1 MSWQNQPHAEFL
13 GGNEEA
19 NHSNA
24 TPEQPSGDEWQPIGK
39 GYTYNLDAL
48 MILWLKGRFMVG

>member
-19 NHSNA
+19 DHSNA
-24 TPEQPSGDEWQPIGK
+24 TPGQRSGDEWQPIGK
-39 GYTYNLDAL
+39 EYTWNFEAL
-48 MILWLKGRFMVG
+48 MILRLKGRFMVG